1 MDAAR
6 RRDRRRAQPGR
17 GEGVTMGLLDWLTRA
32 RRDDDLQDEIR
43 AHLSLA
49 GADRIR
55 DGEDPEAAR
64 LAALREFGNVTRTR
78 ERTRQSWAGGWRVW
92 MLDLAYDV
100 RYSLRL
106 LRRSPGY
113 TVIVLLVLALGIG
126 ANISVFRLFRP
137 LALAPVPGVADS
149 ARLGVLVAQ
158 TTAGRV
164 SPLSHLD
171 FRDLVTTQTSFT
183 DIAGTSMEPLSI
195 GLGASGERIWAEE
208 VTGSYFSL
216 LNVRAQLGRTLLPPT
231 IARRAVIRS
240 S

>member
-6 RRDRRRAQPGR
+6 RRDRWRAQPGR
-17 GEGVTMGLLDWLTRA
+17 GERVTMGLRDWLTRA
-32 RRDDDLQDEIR
+32 RRDDDLQDEIH
-43 AHLSLA
+43 AHLSMA
-49 GADRIR
+49 VADRIR
-55 DGEDPEAAR
+55 DGEDADTAR
-64 LAALREFGNVTRTR
+64 LAALKEFGNVTRTR

-92 MLDLAYDV
+92 VLDLAYDV

-113 TVIVLLVLALGIG
+113 TLVVLIVLALGIG

-171 FRDLVTTQTSFT
+171 FRDIVTSQASFT
-183 DIAGTSMEPLSI
+183 DIAGTSMESLSI
-195 GLGASGERIWAEE
+195 G
-208 VTGSYFSL
+208 
-216 LNVRAQLGRTLLPPT
+216 
-231 IARRAVIRS
+231 
-240 S
+240 